1 MTKQFDFV
9 GRRKV
14 FIGISLAILLVGI
27 VCNFIFGVE
36 LDIAFKGGTLLK
48 YSFAGDIDN
57 GAVEQVIKEKLPDA
71 SVTISESDLADN
83 TISVELSRR
92 IDLAEQDGLLEAL
105 TAAYPDHGIER
116 INVYALE
123 PANGRWF
130 FIKCLVAIGLAAIF
144 LVIYVGLR
152 FRKIGGL
159 SAGIMALLA
168 LLNDLLVAYFAFVI
182 FRIPLDDNF
191 VAVVLSILGYSLND
205 TIVIYDRIREN
216 RRIMDK
222 KTPIAEVVNVSLNQ
236 SFVRTM
242 NTTICTFIA
251 VATVAVLALA
261 TSMDSIVSFAVPM
274 MFGVVSGFYTSTCLC
289 SPIWVAWVEHKEKRK
304 LRRKRRKEVLT
315 VLTTGTGDESP
326 VPVLSYHPEAP
337 SHGAGFGRR
346 LSWGKPAGNPEY
358 QEESPPWRFP
368 AACVPP
374 FFPRVGAHLIPF
386 RMGWYASMCRHAG
399 ETALCP

>member
-130 FIKCLVAIGLAAIF
+130 FIKCLVAITDVPWRKGIHSYISVTGFLLFLDGPEKKSRQNSIISLTICCIRMTGIF
-144 LVIYVGLR
+144 PQIIPPVFLIHAGMDLR
-152 FRKIGGL
+152 
-159 SAGIMALLA
+159 
-168 LLNDLLVAYFAFVI
+168 
-182 FRIPLDDNF
+182 
-191 VAVVLSILGYSLND
+191 
-205 TIVIYDRIREN
+205 RIRFTGCLE
-216 RRIMDK
+216 
-222 KTPIAEVVNVSLNQ
+222 
-236 SFVRTM
+236 RTA
-242 NTTICTFIA
+242 I
-251 VATVAVLALA
+251 
-261 TSMDSIVSFAVPM
+261 
-274 MFGVVSGFYTSTCLC
+274 
-289 SPIWVAWVEHKEKRK
+289 
-304 LRRKRRKEVLT
+304 
-315 VLTTGTGDESP
+315 TGSQMP
-326 VPVLSYHPEAP
+326 QH
-337 SHGAGFGRR
+337 
-346 LSWGKPAGNPEY
+346 W
-358 QEESPPWRFP
+358 
-368 AACVPP
+368 
-374 FFPRVGAHLIPF
+374 
-386 RMGWYASMCRHAG
+386 
-399 ETALCP
+399 

>member
-236 SFVRTM
+236 SFVHYEHHDLHLYRGGYGGCSGPG
-242 NTTICTFIA
+242 NLHGFHCELRGA
-251 VATVAVLALA
+251 HDVRR
-261 TSMDSIVSFAVPM
+261 
-274 MFGVVSGFYTSTCLC
+274 GVGFLYLHLPVQPDMGCLGRAQGEKGSCAESG
-289 SPIWVAWVEHKEKRK
+289 E
-304 LRRKRRKEVLT
+304 KEVLT

-374 FFPRVGAHLIPF
+374 FFPAWVHI
-386 RMGWYASMCRHAG
+386 
-399 ETALCP
+399 

>member
-14 FIGISLAILLVGI
+14 FAGISLAILLVGI

-36 LDIAFKGGTLLK
+36 LDISFKGGTLLK
-48 YSFAGDIDN
+48 YSFTGDIDN
-57 GAVEQVIKEKLPDA
+57 DAVEQVIKDKFSDA

-92 IDLAEQDGLLEAL
+92 IDLEEQAGVLEAL
-105 TAAYPDHGIER
+105 TAAYPDHNIEQV
-116 INVYALE
+116 NVYALE

-152 FRKIGGL
+152 FRRIGGL

-236 SFVRTM
+236 SFVRTL

-289 SPIWVAWVEHKEKRK
+289 SPLWVAWIEHKEKK
-304 LRRKRRKEVLT
+304 
-315 VLTTGTGDESP
+315 
-326 VPVLSYHPEAP
+326 
-337 SHGAGFGRR
+337 
-346 LSWGKPAGNPEY
+346 
-358 QEESPPWRFP
+358 
-368 AACVPP
+368 AA
-374 FFPRVGAHLIPF
+374 AQK
-386 RMGWYASMCRHAG
+386 A
-399 ETALCP
+399 TAKAAKKK

>member
-14 FIGISLAILLVGI
+14 FVGISLAILLVGI

-36 LDIAFKGGTLLK
+36 LDISFKGGTLLK

-57 GAVEQVIKEKLPDA
+57 DAVEQVIKDKFSDA

-92 IDLAEQDGLLEAL
+92 IDLEEQASVLEAL
-105 TAAYPDHGIER
+105 TAAYPDHNIEQV
-116 INVYALE
+116 NVYALE

-152 FRKIGGL
+152 FRRIGGL

-236 SFVRTM
+236 SFVRTL

-289 SPIWVAWVEHKEKRK
+289 SPLWVAWIEHKEKK
-304 LRRKRRKEVLT
+304 
-315 VLTTGTGDESP
+315 
-326 VPVLSYHPEAP
+326 
-337 SHGAGFGRR
+337 
-346 LSWGKPAGNPEY
+346 
-358 QEESPPWRFP
+358 
-368 AACVPP
+368 AA
-374 FFPRVGAHLIPF
+374 AQK
-386 RMGWYASMCRHAG
+386 A
-399 ETALCP
+399 TAKAAKKK

>member
-14 FIGISLAILLVGI
+14 FAGISLAILLVGI

-36 LDIAFKGGTLLK
+36 LDISFKGGTLLK

-57 GAVEQVIKEKLPDA
+57 DAVEQVIKDKFSDA

-92 IDLAEQDGLLEAL
+92 IDLEEQASVLEAL
-105 TAAYPDHGIER
+105 TAAYPDHNIEQV
-116 INVYALE
+116 NVYALE

-236 SFVRTM
+236 SFVRTL

-289 SPIWVAWVEHKEKRK
+289 SPLWVAWIEHKEKK
-304 LRRKRRKEVLT
+304 
-315 VLTTGTGDESP
+315 
-326 VPVLSYHPEAP
+326 
-337 SHGAGFGRR
+337 
-346 LSWGKPAGNPEY
+346 
-358 QEESPPWRFP
+358 
-368 AACVPP
+368 AA
-374 FFPRVGAHLIPF
+374 AQK
-386 RMGWYASMCRHAG
+386 A
-399 ETALCP
+399 TAKAAKKK

>member
-14 FIGISLAILLVGI
+14 FISISLAILLVGI

-105 TAAYPDHGIER
+105 TAAYPDHGIEQDK
-116 INVYALE
+116 VYALE

-289 SPIWVAWVEHKEKRK
+289 SPIWVAWVEHKEK
-304 LRRKRRKEVLT
+304 KE
-315 VLTTGTGDESP
+315 
-326 VPVLSYHPEAP
+326 
-337 SHGAGFGRR
+337 
-346 LSWGKPAGNPEY
+346 
-358 QEESPPWRFP
+358 
-368 AACVPP
+368 AAQK
-374 FFPRVGAHLIPF
+374 AAKKK
-386 RMGWYASMCRHAG
+386 Y
-399 ETALCP
+399 

>member
-144 LVIYVGLR
+144 LVIYVCLR

-289 SPIWVAWVEHKEKRK
+289 SPIWVAWVEHKEK
-304 LRRKRRKEVLT
+304 KE
-315 VLTTGTGDESP
+315 
-326 VPVLSYHPEAP
+326 
-337 SHGAGFGRR
+337 
-346 LSWGKPAGNPEY
+346 
-358 QEESPPWRFP
+358 
-368 AACVPP
+368 AAQK
-374 FFPRVGAHLIPF
+374 AAKKK
-386 RMGWYASMCRHAG
+386 Y
-399 ETALCP
+399 

>member
-1 MTKQFDFV
+1 M
-9 GRRKV
+9 
-14 FIGISLAILLVGI
+14 
-27 VCNFIFGVE
+27 
-36 LDIAFKGGTLLK
+36 
-48 YSFAGDIDN
+48 
-57 GAVEQVIKEKLPDA
+57 
-71 SVTISESDLADN
+71 
-83 TISVELSRR
+83 
-92 IDLAEQDGLLEAL
+92 
-105 TAAYPDHGIER
+105 
-116 INVYALE
+116 
-123 PANGRWF
+123 
-130 FIKCLVAIGLAAIF
+130 
-144 LVIYVGLR
+144 GLR

-289 SPIWVAWVEHKEKRK
+289 SPIWVAWVEHKEK
-304 LRRKRRKEVLT
+304 KE
-315 VLTTGTGDESP
+315 
-326 VPVLSYHPEAP
+326 
-337 SHGAGFGRR
+337 
-346 LSWGKPAGNPEY
+346 
-358 QEESPPWRFP
+358 
-368 AACVPP
+368 AAQK
-374 FFPRVGAHLIPF
+374 AAKKK
-386 RMGWYASMCRHAG
+386 Y
-399 ETALCP
+399 